1 MHHQAKSATL
11 HRSPLRPQLNQ
22 WVEERQFWEQQRLR
36 RAQIVDTLAALVAQH
51 TSTSRTNRG
60 RVEGSSICACYM
72 CQFGRTKTC
81 LSPFLPQKGCRQ
93 NFETH
98 EVSFCKRPAIESVTL
113 HAFSKQNTLFLYQPS
128 LNFKQRKI
136 CFCYKIC
143 IVAKSARKCII
154 AKSASPSP
162 LLLLLG
168 PFVADPLTPPLFG
181 LRTLHTNM
189 TLHSW
194 DFAHASLKSTSVIYC
209 NILTCI

>member
-1 MHHQAKSATL
+1 MHHQAKSAIL
-11 HRSPLRPQLNQ
+11 HRSPLCPQLNQ

-60 RVEGSSICACYM
+60 GVEGSSICACYM
-72 CQFGRTKTC
+72 CQFGRTKTR

-113 HAFSKQNTLFLYQPS
+113 HAFSKENTSFLYQPS
-128 LNFKQRKI
+128 LNFNKRKI
-136 CFCYKIC
+136 HVLLQNLHCCKIC
-143 IVAKSARKCII
+143 T
-154 AKSASPSP
+154 SASLQNLPPPSP
-162 LLLLLG
+162 LLLLG
-168 PFVADPLTPPLFG
+168 PFVADALTPPLFG

-194 DFAHASLKSTSVIYC
+194 DLAHPPLKSTSVIYC

>member
-60 RVEGSSICACYM
+60 GVEGSSICACYM

-98 EVSFCKRPAIESVTL
+98 EVSFCKGPAIESVTL
-113 HAFSKQNTLFLYQPS
+113 HAFSLAIHVVLIPAQPKFQQKKNTCFVTKFALLQNLH
-128 LNFKQRKI
+128 
-136 CFCYKIC
+136 
-143 IVAKSARKCII
+143 KCTI
-154 AKSASPSP
+154 AKSASPFPAPSSWSICGRRSHTASVWIAHLTHKYDIALVRLCTRTSQEYKCN
-162 LLLLLG
+162 LL
-168 PFVADPLTPPLFG
+168 
-181 LRTLHTNM
+181 
-189 TLHSW
+189 
-194 DFAHASLKSTSVIYC
+194 
-209 NILTCI
+209 

>member
-51 TSTSRTNRG
+51 TSTSRTNRATPQL

-72 CQFGRTKTC
+72 CQFGRTKTR

-162 LLLLLG
+162 I
-168 PFVADPLTPPLFG
+168 PTPPSSRSICG
-181 LRTLHTNM
+181 RRSHTA
-189 TLHSW
+189 SVW
-194 DFAHASLKSTSVIYC
+194 IAHLTHKYDIALMRPCTPTSQEYKC
-209 NILTCI
+209 NLL